1 MKKRALVAILTM
13 VMALPFFIISTAS
26 ADNTA
31 WLGIYTQTVD
41 KDLKE
46 AFDLESDKGV
56 IVKYVVPDSP
66 ADQAGLR
73 QGDIVLKIDNQPT
86 DDADQLVDIVTGYNP
101 GDEISMLI
109 IRDGKEKTIKA
120 KLDERENREEP
131 PITMHNPGR
140 MWGPAPKAYTKTWK
154 NSKFRSNNTYIGIGL
169 ESMSDQLAEYFGV
182 DNGTGV
188 LVTEVYEDSP
198 AEKAGLK
205 AGDVITKV
213 DGKDFDNV
221 SDIQE
226 AVRDKKE
233 GEKIDLT
240 VLRDK
245 KEKDFTLNVEN
256 VPDTYGNIF
265 FHNVP
270 DADWDNFQFNMP
282 RMQGLFRGD
291 TDDNGVF
298 DAQNFREQMKDLQ
311 KEMEQMK
318 KELQELREN
327 D

>member
-1 MKKRALVAILTM
+1 MKKRPLIAVLIM
-13 VMALPFFIISTAS
+13 VMAIPFLMISTAS
-26 ADNTA
+26 ADSTA

-46 AFDLESDKGV
+46 AFDLNSDKGV

-86 DDADQLVDIVTGYNP
+86 DDADQLVDIVTNHKP
-101 GDEISMLI
+101 GDEISMLV
-109 IRDGKEKTIKA
+109 IRNGKEKTIKA
-120 KLDERENREEP
+120 TLDERENRQEP
-131 PITMHNPGR
+131 PLTMHPGQNF
-140 MWGPAPKAYTKTWK
+140 GPAPKTYTKTWT
-154 NSKFRSNNTYIGIGL
+154 NRQFSSNNTYIGIGL
-169 ESMSDQLAEYFGV
+169 ESMSDQLAKYFGV
-182 DNGTGV
+182 ENGTGV
-188 LVTEVYEDSP
+188 LVTEVYKDSP

-221 SDIQE
+221 SDIQN
-226 AVRDKKE
+226 AVQDKKE

-240 VLRDK
+240 VLRNK
-245 KEKDFTLNVEN
+245 QPKEFTLNVEEA
-256 VPDTYGNIF
+256 PDTYGNVF
-265 FHNVP
+265 PHNGP
-270 DADWDNFQFNMP
+270 DGNWDNFQFNLP

-311 KEMEQMK
+311 KEMDQLK
-318 KELQELREN
+318 KELQDLRQN